1 MAGFSMTTDHDIWRS
16 ALAMIERYGAN
27 AALEAGD
34 RSDEATA
41 RGDMEE
47 SEVWQR
53 ILAAIGCLQSER
65 PGPGETVQ

>member
-1 MAGFSMTTDHDIWRS
+1 VAGFSMTTDHDIWCS
-16 ALAMIERYGAN
+16 ALVMIERYGPN

-41 RGDMEE
+41 RGDIEE

-53 ILAAIGCLQSER
+53 ILAAIERLQAEK
-65 PGPGETVQ
+65 PGPGEKVQ